1 MAGDGELPLEPEAEL
16 ERLRARVEALEA
28 ERAVRPRRHRV
39 KSLLAALLVVLGCI
53 LTPLGALA
61 AWTADITRDSD
72 RYVDTVEP
80 LARDRDVQ
88 NAVAGRVSDAVMA
101 HLDLKALL
109 SQTPVA
115 DRPLVEKALG
125 KLGGSLEDA
134 VRSFVHDKAQAVIAS
149 DTFDRI
155 WAESNRRVHKAVVK
169 ALTGEGG
176 GAVKVEGDA
185 VTIDLGPVVEEVKKR
200 LVDDGL
206 TVAGKI
212 PEIHT
217 DFTVITSEDIG
228 QARTG
233 FRLLQLTGFW
243 LPIVSALLIAGGVL
257 LATHRRRALI
267 AGALGFAVAAG
278 LLGIAL
284 TVFRIV
290 YLDALPSGISQPA
303 AEAVYNTMV
312 RYLRTAIRVALAL
325 GVVVA
330 LAAWLT
336 GPGRRARFLRQMW
349 HAGIGAA
356 RATADRAGLRTGR
369 AGRYVHRHR
378 AWISWLLVAAAVL
391 AFVLWPYPTGWVVVG
406 LALTL
411 LFALAIVDFVAE
423 DIVDV
428 VAEDEATT

>member
-1 MAGDGELPLEPEAEL
+1 MTSGADPSGAGRDEIR
-16 ERLRARVEALEA
+16 RLQARIEALEA

-39 KSLLAALLVVLGCI
+39 KSLLAALLIVLGCL
-53 LTPLGALA
+53 LTPLGAVA

-80 LARDRDVQ
+80 LARDRDIQ

-101 HLDLKALL
+101 HLDLEALL

-125 KLGGSLEDA
+125 KLGGSLENA

-149 DTFDRI
+149 DAFDRI
-155 WAESNRRVHKAVVK
+155 WAEANRRVHKAVVK

-185 VTIDLGPVVEEVKKR
+185 VTIDLGPVVEEVKQR
-200 LVDDGL
+200 LVDDGM
-206 TVAGKI
+206 TVAAKI

-217 DFTVITSEDIG
+217 DFTVIKSEDIG

-243 LPIVSALLIAGGVL
+243 LPIVSVLLIAGGVL
-257 LATHRRRALI
+257 LATRRRRALI
-267 AGALGFAVAAG
+267 AGALGFAFAAG

-284 TVFRIV
+284 TVFRVV

-303 AEAVYNTMV
+303 AEAVYDTMV
-312 RYLRTAIRVALAL
+312 RFLRTGVRVAIAL
-325 GVVVA
+325 GVAVA

-336 GPGRRARFLRQMW
+336 GPGRRAGFVRQMW
-349 HAGIGAA
+349 HAGIGAV
-356 RATADRAGLRTGR
+356 RSTADRAGLRTGPV
-369 AGRYVHRHR
+369 GRFTHRYR
-378 AWISWLLVAAAVL
+378 TWITWVLVAAAVL
-391 AFVLWPYPTGWVVVG
+391 TFVLWPYPTGWVVVG

-411 LFALAIVDFVAE
+411 LLALAIVDFVAE
-423 DIVDV
+423 DEVT
-428 VAEDEATT
+428 A